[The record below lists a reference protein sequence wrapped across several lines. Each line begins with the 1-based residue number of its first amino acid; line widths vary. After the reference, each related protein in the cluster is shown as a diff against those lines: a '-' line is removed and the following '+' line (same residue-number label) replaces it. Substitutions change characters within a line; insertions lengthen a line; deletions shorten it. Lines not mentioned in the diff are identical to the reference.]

1 MHAFAFFLERSIE
14 QRADLKIQAT
24 RILKQNTNHTM
35 ESYFLGVGE
44 GESKKD
50 VTLLLSFFVVV
61 NI

>member
-1 MHAFAFFLERSIE
+1 
-14 QRADLKIQAT
+14 
-24 RILKQNTNHTM
+24 M

-61 NI
+61 NIEISYM